1 MPIPGSI
8 DISLIKI
15 QRRHA
20 DLIPPQDV
28 VQSRTTAKPK
38 SIQLPEPVQT
48 PDVRALFTGTDVL
61 DSPTSPPQ
69 APPPKPE
76 VRSLTHQPSTE
87 RLVDVP
93 DKGGNPTQRPGR
105 AGTQYN
111 TVKQSRCKLDLR
123 TLVHHK
129 RDEYADDYR
138 NRASLVTNLAAT
150 EEGVVFPSE
159 WKPRGILVAHS
170 HEHKDSVTRLLVH
183 PTNQF
188 FMTASKDGTVK
199 LWDTYKPDLKTS
211 NMSKSR
217 STYQGKQGGKIMDM
231 VFCTLDYW
239 IACLTSKDSINLINI
254 ETGDQTG
261 TLYHEKATLSCDTN
275 NCGHIVAISPSEYGR
290 RTVINYATVNGHIIG
305 WDLRAN
311 RTIFTLKHSLDKGLV
326 TSMTSH
332 LDEKWVAVGTSQGS
346 ITLYDMRFQLPVN
359 SIIHGSDTGRRV
371 NHLSSHPAESSW
383 VVGAMAG
390 HNELSI
396 WNLETKQRQKMLW
409 ASSSPVFARESNRMW
424 VNGFHVHQSS
434 SQSFVITAGSDRNIR
449 FWDLNQPANSAL
461 VVVGTADKVD
471 TKVYRY
477 KSSVVDGTD
486 CIVES
491 SEEVNRSTTEMGER
505 VIRAKPQPGHHNAIT
520 DLGFTTLRTPLLC
533 LHPPLAS
540 SKCGNSTP

>member
-1 MPIPGSI
+1 MPYNKSYSI
-8 DISLIKI
+8 TCI
-15 QRRHA
+15 
-20 DLIPPQDV
+20 
-28 VQSRTTAKPK
+28 
-38 SIQLPEPVQT
+38 QT

-76 VRSLTHQPSTE
+76 VRSLTHQSSTE

-93 DKGGNPTQRPGR
+93 DRGGNPTQRPGR

-359 SIIHGSDTGRRV
+359 SIIHGSDHT
-371 NHLSSHPAESSW
+371 L
-383 VVGAMAG
+383 M
-390 HNELSI
+390 
-396 WNLETKQRQKMLW
+396 T
-409 ASSSPVFARESNRMW
+409 
-424 VNGFHVHQSS
+424 
-434 SQSFVITAGSDRNIR
+434 SQHTLMTSQHTLMTSQHTLMTSQHTLMTSQHTHDITDITAYSHDI
-449 FWDLNQPANSAL
+449 
-461 VVVGTADKVD
+461 TAHSRD
-471 TKVYRY
+471 
-477 KSSVVDGTD
+477 
-486 CIVES
+486 
-491 SEEVNRSTTEMGER
+491 
-505 VIRAKPQPGHHNAIT
+505 IT
-520 DLGFTTLRTPLLC
+520 ASQHTLMTSQHTLMTSQ
-533 LHPPLAS
+533 HTHDITAHS
-540 SKCGNSTP
+540 